1 MRCITGYVA
10 TRKEGQGEMIEKE
23 TLEKYRD
30 NGHTLADTATALGIT
45 YYSAQHYCKKYG
57 ITFRGNYQPK
67 PDEHQPVKKQ
77 SAEKQ
82 TKLNA
87 FYKKVVQ
94 IRQHMSRLAKEER
107 YYLNEITKIEDEA

>member
-1 MRCITGYVA
+1 MVDKA
-10 TRKEGQGEMIEKE
+10 

-45 YYSAQHYCKKYG
+45 YNSAQHYCKKHG
-57 ITFRGNYQPK
+57 VTFRGNYKPPK
-67 PDEHQPVKKQ
+67 TEMTERQPVKKE

-82 TKLNA
+82 TRLNV
-87 FYKKVVQ
+87 FYKKIAQ